1 MLTKTQEAGPSLW
14 DVSSIP
20 RHHGLEDLSSLY
32 PTYLF
37 MMCFPTSVEPVNPI
51 FLTSG

>member
-14 DVSSIP
+14 DASSIP
-20 RHHGLEDLSSLY
+20 RHHGLEDLY
-32 PTYLF
+32 PTPTYLF

>member
-1 MLTKTQEAGPSLW
+1 MLTITKEAGPSLW
-14 DVSSIP
+14 DASSIP
-20 RHHGLEDLSSLY
+20 RYHGLEDLY
-32 PTYLF
+32 HTYLF